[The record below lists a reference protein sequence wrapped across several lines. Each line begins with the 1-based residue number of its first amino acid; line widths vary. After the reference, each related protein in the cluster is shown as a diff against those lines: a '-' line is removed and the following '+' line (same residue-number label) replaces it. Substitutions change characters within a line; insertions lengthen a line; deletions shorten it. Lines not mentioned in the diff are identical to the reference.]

1 MNGKVNWNENFKLR
15 IANSDSSM
23 QKHEIIKLLVMMK
36 IIDKYKSNKNWIR
49 VYSEFPLE
57 NGAIPDI
64 YFEDIKAKAII
75 CYEIQ
80 KELSNEYTRKKVE
93 QYKNYEVPYM
103 TCDLVII
110 PLKDAPTHISELNK
124 WLDKY
129 IY

>member
-1 MNGKVNWNENFKLR
+1 MTTTDWDNLFKVKISNIVDE
-15 IANSDSSM
+15 SM
-23 QKHEIIKLLVMMK
+23 DKHDIVKLLLVRK
-36 IIDKYKSNKNWIR
+36 ILRKYKQRTFIRIYTEKELSN
-49 VYSEFPLE
+49 
-57 NGAIPDI
+57 GTIPDV
-64 YFEDIKAKAII
+64 YFEDIKNKAIV

-80 KELSNEYTRKKVE
+80 KELTNEYTRKKVE